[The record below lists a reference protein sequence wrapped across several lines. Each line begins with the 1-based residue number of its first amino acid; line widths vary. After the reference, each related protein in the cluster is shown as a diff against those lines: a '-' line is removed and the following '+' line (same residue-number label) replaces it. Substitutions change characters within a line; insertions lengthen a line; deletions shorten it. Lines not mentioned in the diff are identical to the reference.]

1 MQKLQSRAKSNP
13 AILLR
18 YCIEMIKV
26 AVLTVSDSCSQRKKQ
41 DISGQTIKE
50 MLAAADF
57 EICNYKIVADRQKSI
72 KRELKYF
79 ADELKVDIVF
89 TTGGT
94 GLGPRDVT
102 PEATTEVC
110 EKTVPGLAEIMRAEG
125 LKKTK
130 NAMLSRAV
138 AGVRGNTLII
148 NLPGSPK
155 AVRESLVVILDVL
168 PHAIDMML
176 GRGH

>member
-1 MQKLQSRAKSNP
+1 
-13 AILLR
+13 
-18 YCIEMIKV
+18 MIKV
-26 AVLTVSDSCSQRKKQ
+26 AILTVSDSCAQRKRE
-41 DISGQTIKE
+41 DVSGQTIKD
-50 MLAAADF
+50 MLPGERFAVCGYEVAAD
-57 EICNYKIVADRQKSI
+57 EQADIEK
-72 KRELKYF
+72 KLVHF
-79 ADELKVDIVF
+79 ADEGRADVVF

-102 PEATTEVC
+102 PEATVAVC
-110 EKTVPGLAEIMRAEG
+110 RKIVPGIAEVIRQAG

-130 NAMLSRAV
+130 HAMLSRAV

-155 AVRESLVVILDVL
+155 AVTESLEVILDVL
-168 PHAIDMML
+168 PHALDMIL

>member
-1 MQKLQSRAKSNP
+1 MV
-13 AILLR
+13 
-18 YCIEMIKV
+18 KV
-26 AVLTVSDSCSQRKKQ
+26 AILTVSDSCSRGQRE
-41 DISGQTIKE
+41 DVSGQSIKDI
-50 MLAAADF
+50 LGANKF
-57 EICNYKIVADRQKSI
+57 EICAYKVVADERQRIRK
-72 KRELKYF
+72 ELIYF
-79 ADELKVDIVF
+79 ADAAKADIVL

-110 EKTVPGLAEIMRAEG
+110 EKMVPGLAEAIRLEG

-130 NAMLSRAV
+130 NAILCRAA

-155 AVRESLVVILDVL
+155 GVKESLEIILDVL
-168 PHAIDMML
+168 PHAKDML
-176 GRGH
+176 QGRGHK